1 MLVTAAVLL
10 SVMAGTLAQSVSGIG
25 FALVCAP
32 LLVAALGPQDGVRLA
47 VLLSLVLN
55 VVLLARLWRDV
66 QPRPTLLL
74 LVPSALATPLF
85 AVLAR
90 DLPERTAALVA
101 GSIVLV
107 GVALLAS
114 GLRWH
119 AARGRAGAV
128 AAGVLGAGTN
138 VLASVAGPVVALWAA
153 NAEWPQRAQR
163 ASLQAYFL
171 GLNCVALPSLG
182 VPRVTAPLLAG
193 CLAALAVGAALG
205 VPLARR
211 VGEQT
216 ARRTTLALAAAGGA
230 VVLLRALLGGAG

>member
-1 MLVTAAVLL
+1 MVTAAVLL
-10 SVMAGTLAQSVSGIG
+10 AVMAGTLAQSVSGIG

-55 VVLLARLWRDV
+55 VVLLSRFWRDV
-66 QPRPTLLL
+66 DPRPTVLL
-74 LVPSALATPLF
+74 LVPSVLATPLL
-85 AVLAR
+85 ALLAR
-90 DLPERTAALVA
+90 DLPARVAALLA
-101 GSIVLV
+101 GSVVLV

-114 GLRWH
+114 GLRWR
-119 AARGRAGAV
+119 AARGPAGAV

-153 NAEWPQRAQR
+153 NADWPPRVQR

-171 GLNCVALPSLG
+171 GLNSVALPALG
-182 VPRVTAPLLAG
+182 MPRVTAPLLAG
-193 CLAALAVGAALG
+193 CLAALAAGAVLG

-211 VGEQT
+211 VGESA
-216 ARRTTLALAAAGGA
+216 ARRTTLALAGAGGA
-230 VVLLRALLGGAG
+230 VVLLRAVLAGP